1 MEYAR
6 MDNENILTAFIT
18 IGMCDGSLTENRYN
32 NACGNSVNSN
42 VKNIPKAIAIFRDLL
57 ATYSTP
63 L

>member
-18 IGMCDGSLTENRYN
+18 IGMCEGSLTENRYN

-42 VKNIPKAIAIFRDLL
+42 VKNIPNGAGSDNFTFLCGYI
-57 ATYSTP
+57 
-63 L
+63 